1 MPDEQPVITM
11 EGLRAMGAVPRFRAR
26 ACHSGRAGATQTGM
40 AMLIRQLLIT
50 RRVLRDA
57 LGHFNETDGWALASH
72 VALSILLAVFP
83 FLIFATTL
91 ATFLGADRF
100 AETAVH
106 LIFDTWP
113 ERIAAP
119 IAREVENVLT
129 VPRGGLLTVSVIA
142 AAIFAS
148 NGVEALRVA
157 LNRAYRVTETRSFI
171 VMRLQSLMFVI
182 VATVGFMA
190 ISVLLVLAPLAYRLA
205 EQWLPGIETVSFSI
219 GFWRYA
225 VALAVLVAGLFV
237 VHKWLPD
244 GRRRLAALVPGIV
257 LTILA
262 WVIGASLFATYL
274 ERFATYVT
282 TYAGLASIM
291 IALVFLYIV
300 SAIFILGAEVNAA
313 ILRYRAARAFVAPA
327 RGAAAGQ
334 TSE

>member
-1 MPDEQPVITM
+1 M
-11 EGLRAMGAVPRFRAR
+11 LRLF
-26 ACHSGRAGATQTGM
+26 
-40 AMLIRQLLIT
+40 LIV

-57 LGHFNETDGWALASH
+57 FGHFNESDGWALASH
-72 VALSILLAVFP
+72 VALSTLLAIFP

-106 LIFDTWP
+106 LVFDTWP
-113 ERIAAP
+113 ERIAQP

-148 NGVEALRVA
+148 NGIEALRVA
-157 LNRAYRVTETRSFI
+157 LNRAYRVVETRSFI
-171 VMRLQSLMFVI
+171 FMRLQSLLFMV
-182 VATVGFMA
+182 VATIGFMA
-190 ISVLLVLAPLAYRLA
+190 ISFLLVLAPLAYRIA

-219 GFWRYA
+219 GVWRYGI
-225 VALAVLVAGLFV
+225 ALAVLVTGLFV

-244 GRRRLAALVPGIV
+244 GQRNLISLTPGIA

-262 WVIGASLFATYL
+262 WLVGAGLFAAYL

-291 IALVFLYIV
+291 IALVFLYII
-300 SAIFILGAEVNAA
+300 SAIFILGAEINAA
-313 ILRYRAARAFVAPA
+313 ILRYRAARAVIIPA
-327 RGAAAGQ
+327 QAHAA
-334 TSE
+334 E